1 MKARFMFLVLTA
13 TALAAS
19 WGGWLADPSTWSD
32 GVF

>member
-1 MKARFMFLVLTA
+1 MKTRLMFIVLSA

-19 WGGWLADPSTWSD
+19 WGGWLCNPHTWSD

>member
-1 MKARFMFLVLTA
+1 MKTRLMFIVLSA

-19 WGGWLADPSTWSD
+19 WGGWIFDPSTWSD

>member
-1 MKARFMFLVLTA
+1 MFIVLSA

-19 WGGWLADPSTWSD
+19 WGGWIFSPDTWSD

>member
-1 MKARFMFLVLTA
+1 MTRLMFIVFSV

-19 WGGWLADPSTWSD
+19 WGEWLADPTTWSD